1 MSNDLHVQEFTR
13 QYEREREAVLRA
25 VSRFREGVHFL
36 RTEEGKPTLMDA
48 GAALLRD
55 ALGLYPDGDRIVDLR
70 QEGEHVRVII
80 TVVLYDRATG
90 RPRASGIGSA
100 SSRELLLPG
109 RRLAGELD
117 PGNVACKLAR
127 KRAEVD
133 AMLGI
138 PAVCEQFSQDLGLS
152 PAVDPVTGEVYEA
165 PVTLKE
171 QERPPA
177 APESGAGEMTAP
189 AVAAPSSEA
198 SSVAAKAVPSQPA
211 ALSRRPSPEEMA
223 AQRRA
228 LAIAHQAD
236 RRNPYGWIARVLG
249 IPTEGVSPAVA
260 LLRWLDQGHSWQEVA
275 ARLQEAA
282 AEQGR

>member
-1 MSNDLHVQEFTR
+1 MVESIDDFIR
-13 QYEREREAVLRA
+13 QHEREREVVLA
-25 VSRFREGVHFL
+25 AIARFREGVHFL
-36 RTEEGKPTLMDA
+36 RNAEGKPTLMDA

-70 QEGEHVRVII
+70 QEGGHLRVVI

-100 SSRELLLPG
+100 SSQELLTPG

-138 PAVCEQFSQDLGLS
+138 PAVCEQFTQDLGLA
-152 PAVDPVTGEVYEA
+152 PVIDPETGEVHEA
-165 PVTLKE
+165 PAPPGDRTGQPASAEGDAHGMTVSTAAE
-171 QERPPA
+171 APQEAAPA
-177 APESGAGEMTAP
+177 APK
-189 AVAAPSSEA
+189 AAPSR
-198 SSVAAKAVPSQPA
+198 PA
-211 ALSRRPSPEEMA
+211 APARRPSPEEVA

-228 LAIAHQAD
+228 LALAHQVD
-236 RRNPYGWIARVLG
+236 RRNPYGWIARSLG
-249 IPTEGVSPAVA
+249 IPVEGISPAVA

-282 AEQGR
+282 PGQRS

>member
-13 QYEREREAVLRA
+13 QYERGREAVLRA

-70 QEGEHVRVII
+70 QEGEHVRVTI
-80 TVVLYDRATG
+80 TVVLYDRVTG

-138 PAVCEQFSQDLGLS
+138 PAVCEQFTQDLGLA
-152 PAVDPVTGEVYEA
+152 PVIDPETGEVHEA
-165 PVTLKE
+165 PAPPGDRTGQPASAEGAADGMTVSTAAE
-171 QERPPA
+171 APQEAAPA
-177 APESGAGEMTAP
+177 APK
-189 AVAAPSSEA
+189 AAPSR
-198 SSVAAKAVPSQPA
+198 PA
-211 ALSRRPSPEEMA
+211 APARRPSPEEMA

>member
-1 MSNDLHVQEFTR
+1 MVESIDDFIR
-13 QYEREREAVLRA
+13 QHEREREIVLA
-25 VSRFREGVHFL
+25 AIARFREGVHFL

-70 QEGEHVRVII
+70 QEGEHVRVTI
-80 TVVLYDRATG
+80 TVVLYDRVTG

-138 PAVCEQFSQDLGLS
+138 PAVCEQFSQDLGLA
-152 PAVDPVTGEVYEA
+152 PVIDPETGEVYEA
-165 PVTLKE
+165 PAPPEDRTGQPASAGGDANGMTVSTAAE
-171 QERPPA
+171 VPQEAVPA
-177 APESGAGEMTAP
+177 APR
-189 AVAAPSSEA
+189 
-198 SSVAAKAVPSQPA
+198 AVPSRPA
-211 ALSRRPSPEEMA
+211 APSRRPSPEEMA

-228 LAIAHQAD
+228 LSIAHQAD